1 VPHSFDICG
10 TEQEYK
16 LMAYNEPANSTQ
28 LLDHPF
34 NNMSGFGGYIQS
46 AVIMTDST
54 APTSPSNCVRSRIE
68 AFAGQGGMQADWYTP
83 GVISYPDMYCR
94 FWWRTNPQFQGR
106 IVANKMFFIRGYGTN
121 GYFGMFGGP
130 NAGSSNFYMAMGI
143 NTSGLLDANLYPN
156 VSSGTLTP
164 GVWHM
169 IEAYIKCS
177 TTRSSNNGIIRWWVN
192 GNLVG
197 NYPGMNYCGPGGEGL
212 YNWTWSETWDGAQDM
227 GRSNTVA
234 WEHWIDHL
242 YISTGGTVTP
252 SPSVPTISSFTPTSG
267 PVGTPLTIV
276 GTNFDPSP
284 SGNAVTVNNVACTVL
299 AVVPTQINTAIPN
312 TATTGQVKVVTS
324 AGTALSSTNFTVTTP
339 DPGGGTGGGTGG
351 GAGTTTYTYTTDF
364 SGTQGPRWY
373 YLNENGTQMTYNSG
387 SQLWQGAQ
395 AYQGI
400 WNGGFHPGNTS
411 AAVLKYVV
419 PGTGSVHITG
429 NFADLDV
436 GGGNGVICTIKKNG
450 STTVAG
456 PYAISNGNSTGQ
468 SYDVSNSVTDGDYF
482 TFEVG
487 SAGENSFDSTRLNPV
502 VVYTPQS
509 QPTEVITLTLTSI
522 SLQEDTAG
530 TITLTITPTRSTD
543 CVITLSSDGASAV
556 VPATATIPANAG
568 SVGVNVV
575 GGTPGTATVTATLG
589 TSSTTSTVTSTAAP
603 APEEPV
609 PVSPTLSAYT
619 DFLVTYR
626 WF

>member
-1 VPHSFDICG
+1 
-10 TEQEYK
+10 
-16 LMAYNEPANSTQ
+16 MAYNEPANSTQ
-28 LLDHPF
+28 LLNHPF
-34 NNMSGFGGYIQS
+34 NDKSGFSGFIAS
-46 AVIMTDST
+46 ATIMPDSS
-54 APTSPSNCVRSRIE
+54 APFSPANCIRSRIE

-106 IVANKMFFIRGYGTN
+106 IVANKMFFMRGFGTN

-130 NAGSSNFYMAMGI
+130 NAGNANFYMAMGI

-156 VSSGTLTP
+156 VSGGTLVP

-252 SPSVPTISSFTPTSG
+252 SPQPPTISSFTPTSG
-267 PVGTPLTIV
+267 PVGTPITIV
-276 GTNFDPSP
+276 GTNFDPNP
-284 SGNAVTVNNVACTVL
+284 AGNAITINNVACTTL
-299 AVVPTQINTAIPN
+299 GAVPTQLNTAVPN
-312 TATTGQVKVVTS
+312 NGTSGQVKVVTS
-324 AGTALSSTNFTVTTP
+324 AGTALSSTNFTVTVP

-351 GAGTTTYTYTTDF
+351 GAGTTTGTFTTDF

-373 YLNENGTQMTYNSG
+373 YLNQDGTQMTYSSG
-387 SQLWQGAQ
+387 SQLWQGTQ
-395 AYQGI
+395 LYQGI
-400 WNGGFHPGNTS
+400 WNGGCHPGATS

-419 PGTGSVHITG
+419 PGTGSVRITG
-429 NFADLDV
+429 NYADVDT
-436 GGGNGVICTIKKNG
+436 GGGNGVICSIKKNG
-450 STTVAG
+450 AALTGGG
-456 PYAISNGNSTGQ
+456 PFAISNGDTAGQ
-468 SYDVSNSVTDGDYF
+468 SYDITNSVTDGDYF
-482 TFEVG
+482 TFEVASG
-487 SAGENSFDSTRLNPV
+487 GDNNYDSTRLNPV
-502 VVYTPQS
+502 IVYTPQS
-509 QPTEVITLTLTSI
+509 QPEEVITLTLTSI
-522 SLQEDTAG
+522 SITEGSQGLV
-530 TITLTITPTRSTD
+530 TLTISPTRATD
-543 CVITLSSDGASAV
+543 SIITLESSDSTIAS
-556 VPATATIPANAG
+556 VPATATILANAS
-568 SVGVNVV
+568 SVGINIVAGV
-575 GGTPGTATVTATLG
+575 PGTATVTATLG
-589 TSSTTSTVTSTAAP
+589 ASTTTSTVTSVEEVVD
-603 APEEPV
+603 PEPDPEDPDP

-619 DFLVTYR
+619 DFLLAYR

>member
-1 VPHSFDICG
+1 V
-10 TEQEYK
+10 
-16 LMAYNEPANSTQ
+16 AYNEPSNSTQ
-28 LLDHPF
+28 LLSHPF
-34 NNMSGFGGYIQS
+34 NNMSGFSGLIQS
-46 AVIMTDST
+46 ATIMTDST
-54 APTSPSNCVRSRIE
+54 APFSPSNCVRSRIE

-83 GVISYPDMYCR
+83 GSVQYRDMYCR

-106 IVANKMFFIRGYGTN
+106 IVANKMFFIRGPGTN

-130 NAGSSNFYMAMGI
+130 NAGGGGFYIAMGI

-156 VSSGTLTP
+156 VGNASVTP

-177 TTRSSNNGIIRWWVN
+177 TTRSSNDGIIRWWVN
-192 GNLVG
+192 GTLAG
-197 NYPGMNYCGPGGEGL
+197 NYTSMNYCGPSNEGL
-212 YNWTWSETWDGAQDM
+212 YNWTWTETWDGHQDM

-284 SGNAVTVNNVACTVL
+284 AGNAVTVNNVSCTVL

-324 AGTALSSTNFTVTTP
+324 AGTALSGTNFTVTAP
-339 DPGGGTGGGTGG
+339 DPGGGSGGGTGG
-351 GAGTTTYTYTTDF
+351 GAGATTYTFTSDF

-373 YLNENGTQMTYNSG
+373 YLNENGTQMTYNTG

-395 AYQGI
+395 LYQGV
-400 WNGGFHPGNTS
+400 WNGGFHPGNS
-411 AAVLKYVV
+411 SEAVVKFVV
-419 PGTGSVHITG
+419 PGTGSVRITG
-429 NFADLDV
+429 TYADLDV
-436 GGGNGVICTIKKNG
+436 GGGNGVVCRIRKNG
-450 STTVAG
+450 STVVAG
-456 PYAISNGNSTGQ
+456 PYTIANGDTAGVA
-468 SYDVSNSVTDGDYF
+468 YDITESVVDDDYF

-487 SAGENSFDSTRLNPV
+487 SVVENSYDSTRLNPV
-502 VVYTPQS
+502 IVYTPQS
-509 QPTEVITLTLTSI
+509 QQEETITLTLTSLTVTE
-522 SLQEDTAG
+522 STTGL
-530 TITLTITPTRSTD
+530 ITLTISPTRSTD
-543 CVITLSSDGASAV
+543 SVIALSSSSASAV
-556 VPATATIPANAG
+556 VPATTTIPANQS

-575 GGTPGTATVTATLG
+575 GGTPGTATITATLG
-589 TSSTTSTVTSTAAP
+589 TSTTTSTVTSVAAP
-603 APEEPV
+603 DPEDPV